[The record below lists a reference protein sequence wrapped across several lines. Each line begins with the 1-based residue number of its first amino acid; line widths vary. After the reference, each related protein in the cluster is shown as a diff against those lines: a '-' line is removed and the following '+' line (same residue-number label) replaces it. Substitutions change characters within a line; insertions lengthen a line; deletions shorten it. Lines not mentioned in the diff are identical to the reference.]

1 MPDGGVDFGR
11 DGSAQYV
18 GAYLRRVLRC
28 AAERGIEVGVFP
40 GRELYV
46 RRIQLFPG
54 RLLIVE
60 YWTIIVYCN
69 QA

>member
-11 DGSAQYV
+11 YGSAWYV
-18 GAYLRRVLRC
+18 SAYPGRDLRC
-28 AAERGIEVGVFP
+28 AEVGVLP
-40 GRELYV
+40 GRKLYEHG
-46 RRIQLFPG
+46 IQLFPG
-54 RLLIVE
+54 RILIVE